1 MKIYN
6 YTVFAVLLMTL
17 FFVAG
22 FDTSSS
28 WVFSKLG
35 LSNIEDLL
43 STTFWLTLASIFTI
57 GTLGAVAIG
66 SLVNISPTYSIKA
79 LYVMTPL
86 VLLVL
91 DFIWILNKMFSY
103 GVTWIYY
110 VILVILAPL
119 IGGYAIAL
127 IEFWEGRD

>member
-6 YTVFAVLLMTL
+6 YTVLAVLLMAL

-35 LSNIEDLL
+35 LDNIANLQ
-43 STTFWLTLASIFTI
+43 SSTFWLVLVSVFSV
-57 GTLGAVAIG
+57 GTLGAAAIG
-66 SLVNISPTYSIKA
+66 SLINVSPTFSIKA

-86 VLLVL
+86 TLLVL
-91 DFIWILNKMFSY
+91 DFISILTKLFSY
-103 GVTWIYY
+103 GVGWTYWISF
-110 VILVILAPL
+110 IIITPL